1 MPHLPHRYVENETH
15 RQKIAYSCPENPGGS
30 PKLAVHFEADCDDE
44 PLVSPAAA
52 SRLTVLLQQG
62 AIDLGEISDAIR
74 ACPEFELIVLRMSE
88 SLALSLGTR
97 VASIED
103 AVVILG
109 KDQLYALVQTWSGG
123 RASQD
128 SVPKARG

>member
-1 MPHLPHRYVENETH
+1 MPHFLHRSVGNETH
-15 RQKIAYSCPENPGGS
+15 RQKTARSAPDNPGGS
-30 PKLAVHFEADCDDE
+30 PKLAIHFASEGDHE

-52 SRLTVLLQQG
+52 SRLTVLLQQA

-74 ACPEFELIVLRMSE
+74 ACPEFELVVLRVSE

-97 VASIED
+97 VATIED

-123 RASQD
+123 RASQG
-128 SVPKARG
+128 SIPEARG

>member
-1 MPHLPHRYVENETH
+1 MPHLLHRSVDHETH
-15 RQKIAYSCPENPGGS
+15 RQEIACSGPENSGGN
-30 PKLAVHFEADCDDE
+30 PRLAVHFASDGDDK

-52 SRLTVLLQQG
+52 SRLTVLLQQA

-74 ACPEFELIVLRMSE
+74 ACPEFELVVLRVSE

-123 RASQD
+123 RASEAPI
-128 SVPKARG
+128 SKARG